1 MDSSMN
7 QELFHT
13 HSACDKVLLSSASD
27 ICYPSLVLPISWSI
41 LHKFCQT
48 CLSPHPGCA
57 RGAGRS
63 KLFAKL
69 LKSVGRGKSSYKE
82 ARDISE
88 AAISDGAS
96 STDLLSAIRPSDRNV
111 SRDVYRK
118 FRIDHCMWLQLYEA
132 DIFVRRPGKGIVEN
146 RWGVLLPHELFSC
159 LACDFPDVWE
169 ELFCVP
175 PDYFDRVARAADPWF
190 NEHLLKDKVL
200 DTPHQATP
208 IRLFCDDTGLRKT
221 RNVRI
226 LHWFGEGSSTPT
238 WRRKIPCYILP
249 MHLLVGDLTEGPLQ
263 EIVQWSFNALALGKW
278 PMLDHTGQPWSS
290 KTSSGLSAYR
300 AKKQG
305 SLSHRI
311 IASEFTRRFQLI
323 GKDTKRISSGSR
335 IGRRTSAAS
344 VASRPR
350 QELQLLL
357 HLFHSLSVRI
367 KTTWAAL
374 PQGAHP

>member
-1 MDSSMN
+1 MN

-88 AAISDGAS
+88 ASISDGAS

-132 DIFVRRPGKGIVEN
+132 SIFVRRPGKGIVEN
-146 RWGVLLPHELFSC
+146 RWGVLLPHEFFSC

-175 PDYFDRVARAADPWF
+175 PTIGTVLPGQPTLGSMSICSRTKCSTHLTKRLRFDCSVMTPACARHAMFEFCIGSARD
-190 NEHLLKDKVL
+190 H
-200 DTPHQATP
+200 PHQHGGGKFLATS
-208 IRLFCDDTGLRKT
+208 F
-221 RNVRI
+221 
-226 LHWFGEGSSTPT
+226 
-238 WRRKIPCYILP
+238 PC
-249 MHLLVGDLTEGPLQ
+249 MC
-263 EIVQWSFNALALGKW
+263 
-278 PMLDHTGQPWSS
+278 
-290 KTSSGLSAYR
+290 
-300 AKKQG
+300 
-305 SLSHRI
+305 
-311 IASEFTRRFQLI
+311 
-323 GKDTKRISSGSR
+323 
-335 IGRRTSAAS
+335 
-344 VASRPR
+344 
-350 QELQLLL
+350 
-357 HLFHSLSVRI
+357 
-367 KTTWAAL
+367 
-374 PQGAHP
+374 